1 MLAACPVDQARGL
14 DDSIQQTTEQT
25 VAINLL
31 GTTGICF
38 GSIWIHLVVFASLAR
53 GITERSRSVAVAAAN
68 GGKECSSE
76 DPAVTMHS

>member
-31 GTTGICF
+31 GTTPFALGLF
-38 GSIWIHLVVFASLAR
+38 GSTCGLFLAWKR